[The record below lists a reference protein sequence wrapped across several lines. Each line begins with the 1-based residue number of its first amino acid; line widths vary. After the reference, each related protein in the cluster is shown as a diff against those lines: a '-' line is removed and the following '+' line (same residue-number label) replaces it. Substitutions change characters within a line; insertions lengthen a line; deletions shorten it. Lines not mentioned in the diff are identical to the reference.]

1 MRQCNTS
8 LLNRMVILMVIAH
21 AMYFIPTVFFEY
33 LEQLSR

>member
-8 LLNRMVILMVIAH
+8 LLNRMLILMVIAR

-33 LEQLSR
+33 FEQLSR